1 MDTYLFRKHIH
12 RLPGKVIHA
21 IPLPEPEVTEGRGAR
36 GLIGEICRKAG
47 YKQVLLV
54 TDRTLSGIGFEKA
67 ITASLDAAQIGY
79 SVFSDIHSEPN
90 IAIIEAGRRQAI
102 ETNAECIIA
111 LGGGSV
117 MDSCKMI
124 AAGVRMPH
132 VAAKALLLKFLPVPG
147 KTLPLIMVPSTAGTG
162 AEVTVGAVVTNEQG
176 AKGSTV
182 LIGLDVTH
190 VVHDSELTI
199 HAPKAVTAA
208 CGIDALSHCI
218 EGAVADVEEDEEDMR
233 MSMEG
238 VRLILENLPLLTSER
253 VRELTKEGMNEARL
267 NMCRAAMY
275 GGNAINTQL
284 AGYVHA
290 FAHSIGARYHLSHGQ
305 AIALMLMPVLEFQK
319 NACMPKYAELARF
332 CGLVEQPLTTSD
344 EAAAELF
351 LQTVRNLLKECG
363 LDTIDSPVRACDHE
377 QLIPMIAADSI
388 NYSAPVTLS
397 NEDIKAVLEK
407 ITTHGAKTADQYTEE
422 RIAEIV
428 AAQRRFFRTG
438 TTLPVSWRIKQLK
451 RLKEAVIANQQEFM
465 DALTADLG
473 RSGLEAYLCDVGPI
487 IVEIN
492 EMLSGLRRWSRPERH
507 FSGLMCFPSLVTK
520 VYKMPYGVSLVI
532 SPFNFPILLTIGVVA
547 AAMCGGNTVVIKSSS
562 KSAACTAVLKRF
574 FAEVFPPEYVT
585 LIDGGHDVADMC
597 LAQRFDKIF
606 YTGSPAV
613 GKHVL
618 AEAAKNLT
626 PVALELGGE
635 TGNWCVVRADA
646 DLKDAARKIAFFKL
660 TNAGQICININQ
672 IAVAEEVADAFLNEL
687 KAAFIAQIGEH
698 AETNPEYPK
707 LITEAAYYKCAKL
720 ADEYRDRILFGGT
733 GDRETRKYAPTI
745 IYPVGIDEHI
755 VQHELFCPLLPVVPF
770 KDAEVDALMD
780 VIADRE
786 HPLAMYLFTQD
797 MRWANRTMQTQQY
810 GGGCIN
816 EVCIHMMVKGVPF
829 NGTGHSGM
837 GAYHGEW
844 GFREFTHPQ
853 TVLKG
858 STRFNLPLRE
868 HPYSGEAGKKKMS
881 LLRLFER

>member
-1 MDTYLFRKHIH
+1 M
-12 RLPGKVIHA
+12 
-21 IPLPEPEVTEGRGAR
+21 TEGQGAR
-36 GLIGEICRKAG
+36 RQIGEICRKAG
-47 YKQVLLV
+47 LKQVLLV
-54 TDRTLSGIGFEKA
+54 TDRTLSGLGFEQA
-67 ITASLDAAQIGY
+67 ITESLEAAHVGY

-90 IAIIEAGRRQAI
+90 IAIIEAGRKQAL
-102 ETNAECIIA
+102 ETQSDAIVA

-132 VAAKALLLKFLPVPG
+132 VPVKALLLKFLPVPG

-162 AEVTVGAVVTNEQG
+162 AEVTVAAVVTNEHG
-176 AKGSTV
+176 VKGSTV
-182 LIGLDVTH
+182 LIGLNVMH
-190 VVHDSELTI
+190 VVHDSELTLQ
-199 HAPKAVTAA
+199 APKAVTAA

-218 EGAVADVEEDEEDMR
+218 EGVVADVQSTKEDVR

-238 VRLILENLPLLTSER
+238 VKLILENLTLLTSER
-253 VRELTKEGMNEARL
+253 VNELTNERVNEARL
-267 NMCRAAMY
+267 KMCRAAMY

-290 FAHSIGARYHLSHGQ
+290 FAHSIGAKYHLSHGQ
-305 AIALMLMPVLEFQK
+305 AISLMLMPVLEYQK
-319 NACMPKYAELARF
+319 ETCMQKYAELAQF
-332 CGLVEQPLTTSD
+332 CGVPD
-344 EAAAELF
+344 F
-351 LQTVRNLLKECG
+351 LQSVRDLLKTCG
-363 LDTIDSPVRACDHE
+363 LDRIESPVRACDHE
-377 QLIPMIAADSI
+377 ELIPMIAADSI
-388 NYSAPVTLS
+388 NYSAPMTLS
-397 NEDIKAVLEK
+397 NEDIKAVL
-407 ITTHGAKTADQYTEE
+407 TEVTNERVNELTNE

-428 AAQRRFFRTG
+428 AAQRKFFRTG
-438 TTLPVSWRIKQLK
+438 TTLPITWRIKQLK
-451 RLKEAVIANQQEFM
+451 RLKAAVIAHQKEFI
-465 DALTADLG
+465 DALADDLG
-473 RSGLEAYLCDVGPI
+473 RSELEAYLCDVGPI

-492 EMLSGLRRWSRPERH
+492 EMINGLRRWARPELH
-507 FSGLMCFPSLVTK
+507 FSGLMCFPSLFTK

-562 KSAACTAVLKRF
+562 KSAACTKVLKQF
-574 FAEVFPPEYVT
+574 FAEVFPPEYIT

-672 IAVAEEVADAFLNEL
+672 IAVAEEVADTFLEEL
-687 KAAFIAQIGEH
+687 RKAFIAQIGER

-707 LITEAAYYKCAKL
+707 LITDAAYDKCARL
-720 ADEYRDRILFGGT
+720 ADEYRARIVFGGV
-733 GDRETRKYAPTI
+733 GDKETRKYAPTM
-745 IYPVGIDEHI
+745 IYPVDIHEHI
-755 VQHELFCPLLPVVPF
+755 VQHELFCPLLPIVPF

-786 HPLAMYLFTQD
+786 HPLAMYLFTKD
-797 MRWANRTMQTQQY
+797 MRWANRTMQTQQF

-858 STRFNLPLRE
+858 STHFNLPLRE